1 MPMSTYYLKTSLTRA
16 ALTEK
21 FRQHTLL
28 EIKHPNNN
36 PQTEKYFSGT
46 VSEEEA
52 WLCSIRP
59 EYKLSPY
66 LHVRFRGIEQEMYLM
81 LAPRMYTNAAFPLL
95 LFLFSGAATY
105 LLYRLFAIWNME
117 AFTMMEFWVLA
128 PIMMIL
134 LSFIV
139 VRGIN
144 YQKSQ
149 ETTLDFMRKLCD
161 AEVVKKEDVPV
172 VFLLR

>member
-1 MPMSTYYLKTSLTRA
+1 MSTYYLKTNLTRA

-28 EIKHPNNN
+28 EIKHPDNS
-36 PQTEKYFSGT
+36 PLTEKYFSGT

-52 WLCSIRP
+52 WLCSIKP

-66 LHVRFRGIEQEMYLM
+66 LQVRFRGIEQEMYLM
-81 LAPRMYTNAAFPLL
+81 VAPRMFTNAAFPLL
-95 LFLFSGAATY
+95 LFLFCGAAAY
-105 LLYRLFAIWNME
+105 LLYKLIAIWNLE

-128 PIMMIL
+128 PILIIL
-134 LSFIV
+134 LGFSVARNIAY
-139 VRGIN
+139 R
-144 YQKSQ
+144 KSR
-149 ETTLDFMRKLCD
+149 ETTLDFMRKFCD

-172 VFLLR
+172 VFHLR